1 MYIYTAK
8 VYGFFT
14 AVVIIVITFAK
25 IVGTVSGID

>member
-8 VYGFFT
+8 VYCFFT
-14 AVVIIVITFAK
+14 AVVIIITFAK